1 MKVAIS
7 GATGIVGS
15 HVSRLA
21 QARGHE
27 VVSLTRSTGH
37 DLTKG
42 LSAQALAGVE
52 TIIDVTGIQTLSR
65 RKATEYFLAVSRTL
79 QSAGAAAGVS
89 HLVALSI
96 VGIDGVTSSYYG
108 AKGEQERAVR
118 AGVLPWTL
126 LRAAQFHEFAVQT
139 VERGSMGPLVVAP
152 RARVRPIAAAEV
164 AEALVDLAEAGPAGD
179 APDLVGPR
187 DEILADMVR
196 TLLSRRG
203 SRRPVVEIPLPGSM
217 GAAMSS
223 GRLRGSPDA
232 SQGRQTY
239 AEWVDSFRGAADT
252 PAS

>member
-1 MKVAIS
+1 MKLAVC
-7 GATGIVGS
+7 GATGVVGS
-15 HVSRLA
+15 HVRRA
-21 QARGHE
+21 AEARGHE
-27 VVSLTRSTGH
+27 VVPLTRSTGH

-42 LSAQALAGVE
+42 LPEDALAGVE
-52 TIIDVTGIQTLSR
+52 TIVDVSGIQTLSR
-65 RKATEYFLAVSRTL
+65 KRATDYFLSVSRTL
-79 QSAGAAAGVS
+79 QAAGAAAGVS

-118 AGVLPWTL
+118 SGVLPWTL
-126 LRAAQFHEFAVQT
+126 LRAAQFHEFAAQT
-139 VERGSMGPLVVAP
+139 IERGSVGPLVLAP

-196 TLLSRRG
+196 TLLARRG

-217 GAAMSS
+217 GEAMSS
-223 GRLRGSPDA
+223 GRLRGSRDA
-232 SQGRQTY
+232 SRQGRQTY
-239 AEWVDSFRGAADT
+239 AEWVDQLPGGH
-252 PAS
+252 